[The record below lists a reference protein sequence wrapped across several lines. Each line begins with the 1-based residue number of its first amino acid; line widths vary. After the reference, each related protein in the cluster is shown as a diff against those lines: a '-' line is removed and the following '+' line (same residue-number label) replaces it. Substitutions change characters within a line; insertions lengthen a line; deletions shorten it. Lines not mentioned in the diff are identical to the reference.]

1 MGGGKGCQL
10 TQEKNAAV
18 QELTSEQQ
26 RLDQTEIIFSLRKNG
41 GYIHSSL
48 GDRSVLVVRQAGK
61 LAGSLFVEFSKS
73 CNLTSNASF
82 QCLNTFMGLIKVHQ

>member
-1 MGGGKGCQL
+1 MLFRSIFSFFPLLALSISSARGGGKGCQL

-48 GDRSVLVVRQAGK
+48 GDR
-61 LAGSLFVEFSKS
+61 
-73 CNLTSNASF
+73 
-82 QCLNTFMGLIKVHQ
+82 